1 MKKYQLLLVMCLL
14 ISSSAMA
21 GEMPEGWAPPKISAE
36 LERIKAL
43 SGKWTGTSQDQGS
56 EAKPVTV
63 TYQVTS
69 GGTAVVETIDPGT
82 LHEMV
87 SVYHDKAGK
96 LSMNHYCMLGNEPE
110 LDLKNSSDTT
120 IALDM
125 SAESHAALAKEMHM
139 HSLTLT
145 LGANEITQTWTAMS
159 ADGKSLPPCV
169 FKLQKSS

>member
-1 MKKYQLLLVMCLL
+1 MKKTFLFFV
-14 ISSSAMA
+14 ISLMVANVAFA
-21 GEMPEGWAPPKISAE
+21 GEMPAGWVPPKISAE
-36 LERIKAL
+36 LERIKAF
-43 SGKWTGTSQDQGS
+43 SGKWTGTSQDQGA

-69 GGTAVVETIDPGT
+69 GGTAVVETLDPGT
-82 LHEMV
+82 SHEMV

-96 LSMNHYCMLGNEPE
+96 LSLNHYCMLGNEPE

-139 HSLTLT
+139 HSLTVT
-145 LGANEITQTWTAMS
+145 LGANEITETWTAMS

-169 FKLQKSS
+169 FKLQKSA

>member
-1 MKKYQLLLVMCLL
+1 MKKLFLFFVMSLMFTG
-14 ISSSAMA
+14 AAFA
-21 GEMPEGWAPPKISAE
+21 GEMPAGWAPPKISAE

-43 SGKWTGTSQDQGS
+43 SGKWTGTSQDQGA

-69 GGTAVVETIDPGT
+69 GGTAVVETLDPGT
-82 LHEMV
+82 SHEMV

-96 LSMNHYCMLGNEPE
+96 LSLNHYCMLGNEPE

-139 HSLTLT
+139 HSLTVT
-145 LGANEITQTWTAMS
+145 LGANEITETWTAMS

-169 FKLQKSS
+169 FKLQKSA